1 MLNEQL
7 VRTQLLIGEEGIEKL
22 QNSKVI
28 VFGVGGVGSFATEAL
43 TRTGVGTIIIVDND
57 TVDIS
62 NLNRQIHAT
71 RETVDKVK
79 VEVMKERM
87 LLINPECN
95 VITKKVFL
103 TADNISEIIPD
114 DVDYVIDAIDSVTS
128 KLALAEYCYKNDIKI
143 IASMGTGNKLDPSQ
157 FKVADIHKTNV
168 CPLAK
173 VMRNELRKRR
183 VKKLKVVYSEE
194 LPIKPKSPQV
204 EAPKKV
210 EGEEIT
216 RLSKRQSPGSMS
228 FVPGVAG
235 MILASQVVRDLT
247 KIERI
252 LPPQP

>member
-7 VRTQLLIGEEGIEKL
+7 IRTQLLIGEDGIDKL

-28 VFGVGGVGSFATEAL
+28 VFGVGGVGSFAIEAL
-43 TRTGVGTIIIVDND
+43 TRTGIGTIIIVDND
-57 TVDIS
+57 TVDVS

-71 RETVDKVK
+71 RETIDKVK
-79 VEVMKERM
+79 VDAMKERM
-87 LLINPECN
+87 LLINPQCN
-95 VITKKVFL
+95 VITKQVFL
-103 TADNISEIIPD
+103 SADNIEEVIPD
-114 DVDYVIDAIDSVTS
+114 DIDYVIDAIDSVTS
-128 KLALAEYCYKNDIKI
+128 KLALAEYCYNKDIKI
-143 IASMGTGNKLDPSQ
+143 IASMGTGNKLDPSM
-157 FKVADIHKTNV
+157 FKVSDIHKTSV

-173 VMRNELRKRR
+173 VMRSELKKRR

-194 LPIKPKSPQV
+194 LPIKPQSPQM

-235 MILASQVVRDLT
+235 MILASQVVRDLLD
-247 KIERI
+247 K
-252 LPPQP
+252 

>member
-1 MLNEQL
+1 MLNEQI

-28 VFGVGGVGSFATEAL
+28 IFGVGGVGSFAAEAL
-43 TRTGVGTIIIVDND
+43 TRTGIGTIIIVDND

-95 VITKKVFL
+95 VITKQVFL
-103 TADNISEIIPD
+103 TADNMSEVIPD

-157 FKVADIHKTNV
+157 FKVADIYKTNV

-173 VMRNELRKRR
+173 VMRSELRKRS

-194 LPIKPKSPQV
+194 LPIKPQSPQT

-210 EGEEIT
+210 DGEEIT

-235 MILASQVVRDLT
+235 MILASQVVRDLIG
-247 KIERI
+247 K
-252 LPPQP
+252 

>member
-7 VRTQLLIGEEGIEKL
+7 IRTQLLIGEEGIDKL
-22 QNSKVI
+22 QNSKVMI
-28 VFGVGGVGSFATEAL
+28 FGVGGVGSFAAEAL
-43 TRTGVGTIIIVDND
+43 TRTGIGTIVIVDND
-57 TVDIS
+57 TVDVS

-71 RETVDKVK
+71 RETIDRDK
-79 VEVMKERM
+79 VEVMRERM

-95 VITKKVFL
+95 VIPMQVFL
-103 TADNISEIIPD
+103 TADNMEEIVTEDI
-114 DVDYVIDAIDSVTS
+114 DYIIDAIDSVTS
-128 KLALAEYCYKNDIKI
+128 KLALAEYCYTKGINL

-157 FKVADIHKTNV
+157 FKVSDIHKTKV

-173 VMRNELRKRR
+173 VMRVELKKRG

-194 LPIKPKSPQV
+194 LPIKPQSPQV

-210 EGEEIT
+210 EGEEIK

-235 MILASQVVRDLT
+235 MILASQVVRDLI
-247 KIERI
+247 K
-252 LPPQP
+252 

>member
-7 VRTQLLIGEEGIEKL
+7 VRTGLLIGEEGLEKL
-22 QNSKVI
+22 KNSKVMI
-28 VFGVGGVGSFATEAL
+28 FGVGGVGSFATEAL

-57 TVDIS
+57 TVDVS

-71 RETVDKVK
+71 RETIDRVK
-79 VEVMKERM
+79 VDVMKERM

-95 VITKKVFL
+95 VITKKEFL
-103 TADNISEIIPD
+103 TADNIADMIPAD
-114 DVDYVIDAIDSVTS
+114 IDYVIDAIDSVTS
-128 KLALAEYCYKNDIKI
+128 KLALAEYCYHKGIKL
-143 IASMGTGNKLDPSQ
+143 IASMGTGNKMDPSQ

-194 LPIKPKSPQV
+194 LPIKPSSPSTSS
-204 EAPKKV
+204 PKKV

-216 RLSKRQSPGSMS
+216 RLAKRQSPGSMS

-235 MILASQVVRDLT
+235 MILASQVVRDLLN
-247 KIERI
+247 EE
-252 LPPQP
+252 

>member
-7 VRTQLLIGEEGIEKL
+7 VRTGLLIGEEGLEKL
-22 QNSKVI
+22 KNSKVM
-28 VFGVGGVGSFATEAL
+28 VFGVGGVGSFAVEAL

-57 TVDIS
+57 TVDVS

-71 RETVDKVK
+71 RETIDKVK
-79 VEVMKERM
+79 VDVMKERM

-95 VITKKVFL
+95 VITKKEFL
-103 TADNISEIIPD
+103 TADNIADMIPD
-114 DVDYVIDAIDSVTS
+114 DIDYVVDAIDSVTS
-128 KLALAEYCYKNDIKI
+128 KLALAEYCYHKNIKL
-143 IASMGTGNKLDPSQ
+143 IASMGTGNKMDPSQ

-194 LPIKPKSPQV
+194 LPIKPNSPNIN
-204 EAPKKV
+204 APKKA

-216 RLSKRQSPGSMS
+216 RLAKRQSPGSMS

-235 MILASQVVRDLT
+235 MILTSQVVRDLLEE
-247 KIERI
+247 K
-252 LPPQP
+252 

>member
-7 VRTQLLIGEEGIEKL
+7 IRTQLLIGEEGIDKL
-22 QNSKVI
+22 QNSKVMI
-28 VFGVGGVGSFATEAL
+28 FGVGGVGSFAAEAL
-43 TRTGVGTIIIVDND
+43 TRTGIGTIVIVDND
-57 TVDIS
+57 TVDVS

-71 RETVDKVK
+71 RETIDRDK
-79 VEVMKERM
+79 VEVMRERM

-95 VITKKVFL
+95 VIPMQVFL
-103 TADNISEIIPD
+103 TADNMEEIVTEDI
-114 DVDYVIDAIDSVTS
+114 DYIIDAIDSVTS
-128 KLALAEYCYKNDIKI
+128 KLALAEYCYTKGINL

-157 FKVADIHKTNV
+157 FKVSDIHKTKV

-173 VMRNELRKRR
+173 VMRVELKKRG

-194 LPIKPKSPQV
+194 LPLKPQSPQV

-210 EGEEIT
+210 EGEEIK

-235 MILASQVVRDLT
+235 MILASQVVRDLI
-247 KIERI
+247 K
-252 LPPQP
+252 

>member
-7 VRTQLLIGEEGIEKL
+7 IRTQLLIGEEGIDKL
-22 QNSKVI
+22 QNSKVMI
-28 VFGVGGVGSFATEAL
+28 FGVGGVGSFAAEAL
-43 TRTGVGTIIIVDND
+43 TRTGIGTIVIVDND
-57 TVDIS
+57 TVDVS

-71 RETVDKVK
+71 RETIDRDK
-79 VEVMKERM
+79 VEVMRERM

-95 VITKKVFL
+95 IIPMQVFL
-103 TADNISEIIPD
+103 TADNMEEIVTEDI
-114 DVDYVIDAIDSVTS
+114 DYIIDAIDSVTS
-128 KLALAEYCYKNDIKI
+128 KLALAEYCYTKGINL

-157 FKVADIHKTNV
+157 FKVSDIHKTKV

-173 VMRNELRKRR
+173 VMRVELKKRG

-194 LPIKPKSPQV
+194 LPIKPQSPQV

-210 EGEEIT
+210 EGEEIK

-235 MILASQVVRDLT
+235 MILASQVVRDLI
-247 KIERI
+247 K
-252 LPPQP
+252 

>member
-1 MLNEQL
+1 MLKEQL
-7 VRTQLLIGEEGIEKL
+7 IRTQFLIGEEGIEKL

-28 VFGVGGVGSFATEAL
+28 IFGVGGVGSFVAESL
-43 TRTGVGTIIIVDND
+43 TRTGMGTIIIVDND
-57 TVDIS
+57 TIDIS

-71 RETVDKVK
+71 RDSVNRIK

-95 VITKKVFL
+95 VITKQVFL
-103 TADNISEIIPD
+103 NSENISEIIPND
-114 DVDYVIDAIDSVTS
+114 IDYVVDAIDSVTS
-128 KLALAEYCYKNDIKI
+128 KLALAEYCYNKNINI
-143 IASMGTGNKLDPSQ
+143 IASMGTGNKMDPSL
-157 FKVADIHKTNV
+157 FKITDIFKTSV

-173 VMRNELRKRR
+173 VMRNELKKRR

-194 LPIKPKSPQV
+194 LPIKPQSPKQ
-204 EAPKKV
+204 EDTPKKV

-235 MILASQVVRDLT
+235 MILASQVVRDIINND
-247 KIERI
+247 IE
-252 LPPQP
+252 

>member
-28 VFGVGGVGSFATEAL
+28 VFGVGGVGSFTTEAL
-43 TRTGVGTIIIVDND
+43 TRTGIGTIIIVDND

-71 RETVDKVK
+71 RETVDKIK
-79 VEVMKERM
+79 VEVMRDRM

-95 VITKKVFL
+95 VITKQVFL
-103 TADNISEIIPD
+103 TADNMAEVIPD
-114 DVDYVIDAIDSVTS
+114 DIDYVVDAIDSVTS
-128 KLALAEYCYKNDIKI
+128 KLALAEYCYNKDIKI
-143 IASMGTGNKLDPSQ
+143 IASMGTGNKLDPSL
-157 FKVADIHKTNV
+157 FKVADIHKTSV
-168 CPLAK
+168 CPLAR
-173 VMRNELRKRR
+173 VMRNELKKRR

-194 LPIKPKSPQV
+194 LPIKPQSPQV
-204 EAPKKV
+204 DAQKKV
-210 EGEEIT
+210 DGEDIT

-235 MILASQVVRDLT
+235 MILASQVVKDLLE
-247 KIERI
+247 K
-252 LPPQP
+252 

>member
-28 VFGVGGVGSFATEAL
+28 IFGVGGVGSFATEAL
-43 TRTGVGTIIIVDND
+43 TRTGIGTIIIVDND

-79 VEVMKERM
+79 VEVMRDRM

-95 VITKKVFL
+95 VITKQVFL
-103 TADNISEIIPD
+103 TADNMSDVIPSD
-114 DVDYVIDAIDSVTS
+114 IDYVIDAIDSVTS

-168 CPLAK
+168 CPLAR
-173 VMRNELRKRR
+173 VMRNELKKRR

-194 LPIKPKSPQV
+194 LPIKPQSPQV
-204 EAPKKV
+204 DAPKKV
-210 EGEEIT
+210 EGEDIT

-235 MILASQVVRDLT
+235 MILASQVVRDL
-247 KIERI
+247 IQE
-252 LPPQP
+252 

>member
-43 TRTGVGTIIIVDND
+43 TRTGIGTIIIVDND

-71 RETVDKVK
+71 RENVDKVK
-79 VEVMKERM
+79 VEVMKDRM

-95 VITKKVFL
+95 VITKQVFL
-103 TADNISEIIPD
+103 AADNMSEVIPS

-168 CPLAK
+168 CPLAR
-173 VMRNELRKRR
+173 VMRNELKKRR

-194 LPIKPKSPQV
+194 LPIKPQSPQV
-204 EAPKKV
+204 DAPKKV
-210 EGEEIT
+210 EGEDIT

-235 MILASQVVRDLT
+235 MILASQVVRDL
-247 KIERI
+247 IEE
-252 LPPQP
+252 

>member
-43 TRTGVGTIIIVDND
+43 TRTGIGTIIIVDND

-79 VEVMKERM
+79 VEVMKDRM

-95 VITKKVFL
+95 VITKQVFL
-103 TADNISEIIPD
+103 TADNMSEVIPS

-168 CPLAK
+168 CPLAR
-173 VMRNELRKRR
+173 VMRNELKKRR

-194 LPIKPKSPQV
+194 LPIKPQSPQV
-204 EAPKKV
+204 DAPKKV
-210 EGEEIT
+210 EGEDIT

-235 MILASQVVRDLT
+235 MILASQVVRDL
-247 KIERI
+247 IEE
-252 LPPQP
+252 

>member
-28 VFGVGGVGSFATEAL
+28 VFGVGGVGSFTTEAL
-43 TRTGVGTIIIVDND
+43 TRTGIGTIIIVDND

-71 RETVDKVK
+71 RETVDKIK
-79 VEVMKERM
+79 VEVMRDRM

-95 VITKKVFL
+95 VITKQVFL
-103 TADNISEIIPD
+103 TADNMEEVIPD
-114 DVDYVIDAIDSVTS
+114 DIDYVVDAIDSVTS
-128 KLALAEYCYKNDIKI
+128 KLALAEYCYNKDIKI
-143 IASMGTGNKLDPSQ
+143 IASMGTGNKLDPSL
-157 FKVADIHKTNV
+157 FKVADIHKTSV
-168 CPLAK
+168 CPLAR
-173 VMRNELRKRR
+173 VMRNELKKRR

-194 LPIKPKSPQV
+194 LPIKPQSPQV
-204 EAPKKV
+204 DAQKKV
-210 EGEEIT
+210 DGEDIT

-235 MILASQVVRDLT
+235 MILASQVVKDLLE
-247 KIERI
+247 K
-252 LPPQP
+252 

>member
-43 TRTGVGTIIIVDND
+43 TRTGIGTIIIVDND

-103 TADNISEIIPD
+103 TADNISEIIPE

-157 FKVADIHKTNV
+157 FKVADIYKTNV

-194 LPIKPKSPQV
+194 LPIKPQSPKV

-235 MILASQVVRDLT
+235 MILASQVVRDL
-247 KIERI
+247 IEK
-252 LPPQP
+252 

>member
-7 VRTQLLIGEEGIEKL
+7 IRTQLLIGEEGIEKL

-43 TRTGVGTIIIVDND
+43 TRTGIGTIIIVDND

-103 TADNISEIIPD
+103 TADNISEVIPD

-194 LPIKPKSPQV
+194 LPIKPQSPTV

-216 RLSKRQSPGSMS
+216 RLAKRQSPGSMS

-235 MILASQVVRDLT
+235 MILASQVVRDLIG
-247 KIERI
+247 K
-252 LPPQP
+252 